1 MTKSNILPDI
11 FFRKYNQKKNKNK
24 LKINT
29 EYMINEEKFV
39 TIGGIDQWIT
49 IRGEDKSNPV
59 ILLIHGG
66 PASTYTI
73 FSTLLRP
80 WEKYFTIVQWDQR
93 GAGKTFKR
101 NGKDGCGKITFN
113 QLAED
118 GIELSSLICHDLEQ
132 DKIILLG
139 SSVGSLIATL
149 MIKEKPDLYYAYV
162 GTDQNCYDPE
172 KLAYHLAINALNDA
186 GNTRELKLIKNF
198 GPDQTKWTQKDFDKR
213 NQILVK
219 SIKNVP
225 NMIMDLMLPSM
236 LSSPQHN
243 INDIF
248 DIFRGM
254 KFSGDQLFNE
264 LMNFNY
270 EHLGTEFSIPFFI
283 FQGDQD
289 IITPTKNAERFLQ
302 EIEAP
307 LKEFVYI
314 NNAGHLACFARPE
327 QFLQEL
333 IKRVRPLAIQCTQ

>member
-11 FFRKYNQKKNKNK
+11 FFRKFNQWKNEKK
-24 LKINT
+24 LEINT
-29 EYMINEEKFV
+29 EYMINEEKYV

-49 IRGEDKSNPV
+49 IRGEDKRNPV
-59 ILLIHGG
+59 LLLIHGG

-73 FSTLLRP
+73 FSSLIRP
-80 WEKYFTIVQWDQR
+80 WEKDFTIVQWDQR

-101 NGKDGCGKITFN
+101 NGKEGCGKITLHK
-113 QLAED
+113 LAED
-118 GIELSSLICHDLEQ
+118 GIELSNLICNELEKE
-132 DKIILLG
+132 KIILVG

-149 MIKEKPDLYYAYV
+149 MIKERPNLFYAYV
-162 GTDQNCYDPE
+162 GTDQNCFDYE
-172 KLAYHLAINALNDA
+172 NIAYQLAIETLSDA
-186 GNTRELKLIKNF
+186 GNTRGLKKFIEL
-198 GPDQTKWTQKDFDKR
+198 GPAQTKWTQKDYDKR

-225 NMIMDLMLPSM
+225 NMVMDLILPSM

-243 INDIF
+243 INDLL
-248 DIFRGM
+248 DIFKGM
-254 KFSGDQLFNE
+254 KFSGEQLFHE

-270 EHLGTEFSIPFFI
+270 GRLGTVFSIPFFI
-283 FQGDQD
+283 FQGDND
-289 IITPTKNAERFLQ
+289 IITPTKNAERFLL

-307 LKEFVYI
+307 LKEFIYI

-333 IKRVRPLAIQCTQ
+333 IKRVRPIAINN